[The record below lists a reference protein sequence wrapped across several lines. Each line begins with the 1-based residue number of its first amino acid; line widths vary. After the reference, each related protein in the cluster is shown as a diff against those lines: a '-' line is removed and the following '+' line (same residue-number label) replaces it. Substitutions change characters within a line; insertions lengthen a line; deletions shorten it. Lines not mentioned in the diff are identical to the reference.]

1 MKKFTIIYLTFT
13 TFFIVLAVFKMILS
27 IATEIETLFHAL
39 LFALLFAFILL
50 STFVLCKLVFN
61 LINETFNK

>member
-27 IATEIETLFHAL
+27 IVTEIETLSHAF
-39 LFALLFAFILL
+39 LFALFFAFILF

-61 LINETFNK
+61 LINETFKK